1 MGVQRSA
8 RIRNIAL
15 GHTPRNAPAVPSTGK
30 RKVSWDEEEQ
40 PKTNANTYS
49 TSISVASDEA
59 LKDKFSIFPAEI
71 LQLILESV
79 DDKPSMAKMA
89 CTSKSY
95 YSLVLPILHKRIS
108 VSANNWRHTHNVIR
122 RLVPYLSL
130 AQKRQLKKETTYKDQ
145 QDKFSNSLDPDT
157 VPPWANNVRQMII
170 GSINPGKK
178 KRETIMRYL
187 EEVMKN
193 LYDLKVFMGHELTE
207 SMSKSLAAQ
216 KNLEALSID
225 NGFKEDAFE
234 SLAKISNLQHL
245 RVSCSG
251 VVNHEK
257 VLSSMLLNSLNTL
270 KSVKISASWYWSG
283 FMDNWEEDIK
293 AWHPK
298 TWERTPHFTSLRSLS
313 LSQITFNSK
322 LIQNLSQAV
331 DFLKLT
337 ELEITGF
344 GDRYKDIGVNDSNGH
359 LEFFKHL
366 EDLFQKTDKAD
377 IHLRNLSLQ
386 LSGYWDKER
395 RATEEDLKDIY
406 RFMSSFDTLTGLE
419 IHDYN
424 TYLSNVESNPGL
436 LMPLQQSILNHKR
449 LEKLHFHHKD
459 AFSGHELPCF
469 TAASV
474 KVLVESLPKLRVLE
488 FAPSGDNK
496 DEMLQALSRAT
507 NLTRLIF
514 NHKQTL
520 YPRSDFPEDHHTMVV
535 KGLLEGF
542 LEYASCTGEFIWEKH
557 YKLSKFKIGS
567 DAYVIGS
574 NLKHRK
580 DWFKI
585 RPVKVTKG
593 GRAVMFQD
601 LRRGKRPSQDNSYYV
616 PDSEW
621 MNKVTKPDQ
630 RAQFS

>member
-1 MGVQRSA
+1 MEVRRSA
-8 RIRNIAL
+8 
-15 GHTPRNAPAVPSTGK
+15 RNAPAVPSTRK
-30 RKVSWDEEEQ
+30 RKASWDEEEQ
-40 PKTNANTYS
+40 PMTNANAYS
-49 TSISVASDEA
+49 TSISLASDEA
-59 LKDKFSIFPAEI
+59 LKDKFSNFPAEI

-108 VSANNWRHTHNVIR
+108 VSANHWRHTHNVIR

-130 AQKRQLKKETTYKDQ
+130 AQKKQLKKETTYKNQ
-145 QDKFSNSLDPDT
+145 QEKFSNSVDPDAL
-157 VPPWANNVRQMII
+157 PPCASNVRQMII
-170 GSINPGKK
+170 GSINPGIKK
-178 KRETIMRYL
+178 KDTIMRYL

-193 LYDLKVFMGHELTE
+193 LYELKVFMGHELTE

-257 VLSSMLLNSLNTL
+257 VLSSMLLNSLKTL

-344 GDRYKDIGVNDSNGH
+344 GDRYKDIGVNGSNGH
-359 LEFFKHL
+359 LEFFKYL
-366 EDLFQKTDKAD
+366 KDLFKKTDKAD

-395 RATEEDLKDIY
+395 RAIEEDLKDIY
-406 RFMSSFDTLTGLE
+406 RFMSSFDTLICLE

-424 TYLSNVESNPGL
+424 TYLSNVESSPGL
-436 LMPLQQSILNHKR
+436 LLPLEQSILKHNE
-449 LEKLHFHHKD
+449 LEELHFHHKD

-474 KVLVESLPKLRVLE
+474 EVLVKNLPKLRVLE
-488 FAPSGDNK
+488 LAPSGDNK
-496 DEMLQALSRAT
+496 EKMLRALSGAE
-507 NLTRLIF
+507 NLTTLIF

-535 KGLLEGF
+535 KGVLEGF
-542 LEYASCTGEFIWEKH
+542 MEYASCPGEFIWEKH

-580 DWFKI
+580 GWFKI
-585 RPVKVTKG
+585 RPVKVAKG
-593 GRAVMFQD
+593 DRAVMFQD
-601 LRRGKRPSQDNSYYV
+601 LRRGKRASQDNSYYV

-621 MNKVTKPDQ
+621 MNKVTKPNQ
-630 RAQFS
+630 RAQCS